1 MRIVRVETMP
11 PWGRRVLYVLAALLV
26 ALAGLATWL
35 LRSFDGERVKRSAI
49 EWMQTQHGREL
60 VIEGPLTLRLWPQPA
75 VTVQGVRLS
84 EPGQPG
90 QRFATVEEASLT
102 LHLQPL
108 LARREIEVDRV
119 TARGVQLRLRRD
131 ADGRRNV
138 ADLVARATGSGGGER
153 RPGSPWTIEGVVLD
167 QMELDVA
174 DALTGVSGRVTVQ
187 QFSLG
192 RFGPGQRS
200 PLHLQG
206 QAVLT
211 QPALSAALVL
221 DTGLELLPA
230 AASGAPPVL
239 RLDKPSLQLRGRGF
253 GVEALDARLQAAS
266 ARLDYG
272 AAGFGDSRVD
282 LDGVQLQF
290 GGTWLGWQIGA
301 GRLGLARLRLD
312 LHRRTLDIGQLALT
326 LEGRRGKTTLDAQF
340 DWPALNVVGESL
352 QGGPVS
358 GRLVLGGDESLQLRL
373 SSQAPGGRFERISL
387 PALHV
392 DVDGRNG
399 PSAVRGQAQAT
410 LVLEPGPLAATL
422 DPLTLALDFSDPAL
436 PTMHLALDG
445 RAQLSERGGT
455 ARVTGTINDQRV
467 EARIDAALDRPRP
480 FVDIDASFATLDLN
494 RFVAPANRA
503 AAPAPTA
510 AATPVDLRAL
520 QWADARLRLKATRLL
535 RPPYRID
542 ALDVDAT
549 IGNGVLDLRRLVGR
563 AWGGRFEASGSAD
576 SASAQL
582 GLRLRADGV
591 DLRTLLADTIG
602 YDGLQGRGRID
613 ADLRS
618 RGATVGAVRAALAG
632 RAALALRPAAIRG
645 VDLAQTLRGW
655 RTAAQAGSDAVS
667 ASVGRQTDF
676 SQLGASFDIRDGV
689 ARSSDLDG
697 RSDFLRVA
705 GEGSIDFAQ
714 GRVDYLLR
722 ARVEGTS
729 TGRAGPEMAMLNG
742 VTVPVELHGP
752 FGGVEW
758 RVRWPAVTAAVA
770 ALSVPNAVLG
780 TVGGVTRGATGVLRG
795 AAGALRGGVQ
805 GTAPKPPP

>member
-1 MRIVRVETMP
+1 M
-11 PWGRRVLYVLAALLV
+11 VLLAVLLV

-49 EWMQTQHGREL
+49 EWMQAQHGREL

-108 LARREIEVDRV
+108 LTRREIEVDRV
-119 TARGVQLRLRRD
+119 AARGVQLRLRRD

-138 ADLVARATGSGGGER
+138 ADLMTRATGSGGGER
-153 RPGSPWTIEGVVLD
+153 RPASPWAIEGVVLD
-167 QMELDVA
+167 QLELDVA
-174 DALTGVSGRVTVQ
+174 DALTGVSGRVAVQ

-192 RFGPGQRS
+192 RFGPGLVS

-206 QAVLT
+206 QAVLK

-221 DTGLELLPA
+221 DAGLELLPA
-230 AASGAPPVL
+230 AVAGAPPVV
-239 RLDKPSLQLRGRGF
+239 RLDKPSLQLRGQGF

-272 AAGFGDSRVD
+272 AAAGFGDSRVD

-290 GGTWLGWQIGA
+290 GGTWLGWQIGS

-312 LHRRTLDIGQLALT
+312 RHRRTLDIAQLALA
-326 LEGRRGKTTLDAQF
+326 LQGRRGKTTLDAQF
-340 DWPALNVVGESL
+340 DWPALNVAGESL

-358 GRLVLGGDESLQLRL
+358 GRLALGGDESLQLRL
-373 SSQAPGGRFERISL
+373 SSQAPGGRFERITL

-392 DVDGRNG
+392 DVDGRIG
-399 PSAVRGQAQAT
+399 PSAVRGQAVAT
-410 LVLEPGPLAATL
+410 LVLEPSPLAAAL
-422 DPLTLALDFSDPAL
+422 DPLTLALNFSDPAL
-436 PTMHLALDG
+436 PTMQLALDG
-445 RAQLSERGGT
+445 RAQLSEHAGT

-480 FVDIDASFATLDLN
+480 FVDIDASFGTLDLN

-510 AATPVDLRAL
+510 AATPVDLQAL
-520 QWADARLRLKATRLL
+520 QWADARLRLKAARLL

-542 ALDVDAT
+542 ALDIDAA
-549 IGNGVLDLRRLVGR
+549 IDNGVLDLRRLVGR

-591 DLRTLLADTIG
+591 DLRTLLAETIG

-632 RAALALRPAAIRG
+632 RAALALQPAAIRG

-655 RTAAQAGSDAVS
+655 RTAAQAGNDAV
-667 ASVGRQTDF
+667 AATLGRQTDF
-676 SQLGASFDIRDGV
+676 SQLGASFEIRDGV
-689 ARSSDLDG
+689 ARNTDLDG

-705 GEGSIDFAQ
+705 GEGTIDFAQ

-752 FGGVEW
+752 FGSVEW
-758 RVRWPAVTAAVA
+758 QVRWPAVTAAVA

-795 AAGALRGGVQ
+795 AAGALRGGAQ
-805 GTAPKPPP
+805 GTPPKPPP